1 MSEENEAK
9 SSIGARLKA
18 ARTAKGL
25 TIDDLQQIT
34 KIQKRY
40 LIAIEDEQ
48 FDKLPG
54 DFYVRA
60 FIKQYADTVD
70 LDGNA
75 LLKEYSD
82 ELPTSHAEVNVQN
95 VDEVQPTRTSSREQP
110 SSPTNRV
117 RNYLPTIIITAI
129 VVLILLFIWFMAVRT
144 HTSSST
150 ATSTSSSSTQVS
162 SSKASSKASS
172 KKAASSSAAK
182 ASSKKAAA
190 KKSSSSKQTIK
201 ATGSSDTAY
210 RLTNG
215 AKKNKVVL
223 KATKAAWTSVTTNG
237 STTWQGT
244 LTAGGSH
251 TVTLPSSATTVKFQ
265 FGNAVATSATINGK
279 KFNFNPNNSSTQV
292 RTITLTIK

>member
-1 MSEENEAK
+1 MSENEEK
-9 SSIGARLKA
+9 STIGARLKA

-40 LIAIEDEQ
+40 LIAIEDEE

-60 FIKQYADTVD
+60 FVKQYADTVD
-70 LDGNA
+70 LDGDA

-82 ELPTSHAEVNVQN
+82 QLPATHAETYVQN
-95 VDEVQPTRTSSREQP
+95 VDDTQPTRAATRERP
-110 SSPTNRV
+110 SSPTSRV

-144 HTSSST
+144 HTGSSS

-162 SSKASSKASS
+162 SSKQTSSAASS

-182 ASSKKAAA
+182 ASSKKAAD
-190 KKSSSSKQTIK
+190 KKKTNQTIK
-201 ATGSSDTAY
+201 ADGTSDTAY
-210 RLTNG
+210 TLTNG

-223 KATKAAWTSVTTNG
+223 KATGAAWTSVTTNG
-237 STTWQGT
+237 TQTWQGT
-244 LTAGGSH
+244 LTANGSH
-251 TVTLPSSATTVKFQ
+251 TVTLPSNASTVKFQ
-265 FGNAVATSATINGK
+265 FGNAKATSATINGK
-279 KFNFNPNNSSTQV
+279 KFDFNPKNSTSQV

>member
-1 MSEENEAK
+1 MSENEEK

-70 LDGNA
+70 LNGND
-75 LLKEYSD
+75 LLQEYRD
-82 ELPTSHAEVNVQN
+82 ELPATHAEVNVQN
-95 VDEVQPTRTSSREQP
+95 VDDVQPTRTATREQP
-110 SSPTNRV
+110 TSPTNRV

-144 HTSSST
+144 HSSSST
-150 ATSTSSSSTQVS
+150 AASSSSSSTQVS
-162 SSKASSKASS
+162 SSKTSSKASS
-172 KKAASSSAAK
+172 KKAASSSSAAK
-182 ASSKKAAA
+182 ASSKKAAT
-190 KKSSSSKQTIK
+190 KKSSSKQAIK
-201 ATGSSDTAY
+201 AVGSSTTAY
-210 RLTNG
+210 TLTNG
-215 AKKNKVVL
+215 AKKNKIVL
-223 KATKAAWTSVTTNG
+223 KASKAAWTSVTTNG

-251 TVTLPSSATTVKFQ
+251 TVTLPSNATTVKFQ
-265 FGNAVATSATINGK
+265 FGNAAATSAKINGK
-279 KFNFNPNNSSTQV
+279 TFNFNPDNSTTQV

>member
-1 MSEENEAK
+1 MSENEEK
-9 SSIGARLKA
+9 STIGARLKA

-40 LIAIEDEQ
+40 LIAIEDEE

-60 FIKQYADTVD
+60 FVKQYADTVD
-70 LDGNA
+70 LDGDA

-82 ELPTSHAEVNVQN
+82 QLPATHAETYVQN
-95 VDEVQPTRTSSREQP
+95 VDDTQPTRAATRERP
-110 SSPTNRV
+110 SSPTSRV

-144 HTSSST
+144 HTGSSS
-150 ATSTSSSSTQVS
+150 ATSASSSSTQVS
-162 SSKASSKASS
+162 SSKQTSSAASS

-182 ASSKKAAA
+182 ASSKKAAD
-190 KKSSSSKQTIK
+190 KKKTNQTIK
-201 ATGSSDTAY
+201 ADGTSDTAY
-210 RLTNG
+210 TLTNG

-223 KATKAAWTSVTTNG
+223 KATGAAWTSVTTNG
-237 STTWQGT
+237 TQTWQGT
-244 LTAGGSH
+244 LTANGSH
-251 TVTLPSSATTVKFQ
+251 TVTLPSNASTVKFQ
-265 FGNAVATSATINGK
+265 FGNAKATSATINGK
-279 KFNFNPNNSSTQV
+279 KFDFNPKNSTSQV

>member
-1 MSEENEAK
+1 MSENEEK
-9 SSIGARLKA
+9 STIGARLKA
-18 ARTAKGL
+18 ARTTKGL

-60 FIKQYADTVD
+60 FVKQYADTVD
-70 LDGNA
+70 LDGDA

-82 ELPTSHAEVNVQN
+82 QLPATHAETYVQN
-95 VDEVQPTRTSSREQP
+95 VEEAQPTRAATRERP
-110 SSPTNRV
+110 SSPTSRV

-144 HTSSST
+144 HTGSSS
-150 ATSTSSSSTQVS
+150 ATDTSNSTTKVS
-162 SSKASSKASS
+162 SSKQNSQSASS

-182 ASSKKAAA
+182 ASSKKAA
-190 KKSSSSKQTIK
+190 KKATKQPTIK
-201 ATGSSDTAY
+201 ADGASDTAY
-210 RLTNG
+210 TLTNA
-215 AKKNKVVL
+215 AKKNKVAL
-223 KATKAAWTSVTTNG
+223 KASKAAWMSVTTDG
-237 STTWQGT
+237 TQTWQGT

-251 TVTLPSSATTVKFQ
+251 TVSLPSDAKTVKFQ
-265 FGNAVATSATINGK
+265 FGNATATSATINGK
-279 KFNFNPNNSSTQV
+279 KFNFNPKNSTTQV

>member
-1 MSEENEAK
+1 MSENEEK
-9 SSIGARLKA
+9 RTIGARLKA
-18 ARTAKGL
+18 ARTDKGL

-75 LLKEYSD
+75 LLEEYSD
-82 ELPTSHAEVNVQN
+82 ELPATNTENIVQN
-95 VDEVQPTRTSSREQP
+95 VDDVQPTRTATREQP
-110 SSPTNRV
+110 STSPAGRV
-117 RNYLPTIIITAI
+117 RNYLPTIVVTAV

-144 HTSSST
+144 HTSSS
-150 ATSTSSSSTQVS
+150 SSSTAASSSVKVS
-162 SSKASSKASS
+162 STKTNSSSAASS

-182 ASSKKAAA
+182 ASSESKA
-190 KKSSSSKQTIK
+190 KSSKTQTIK
-201 ATGSSDTAY
+201 ADSGSDTAFTM
-210 RLTNG
+210 TNG
-215 AKKNKVVL
+215 ADKNKVEI
-223 KATKAAWTSVTTNG
+223 KATKAAWTSVTTDG
-237 STTWQGT
+237 TQTWQGT
-244 LTAGGSH
+244 LTANGSH
-251 TVTLPSSATTVKFQ
+251 SLTLPSSAKTVKFSL
-265 FGNAVATSATINGK
+265 GNATATTITINGK
-279 KFNFNPNNSSTQV
+279 KFDFNPKNSSSQV

>member
-1 MSEENEAK
+1 MSENEEK
-9 SSIGARLKA
+9 STIGARLKA

-40 LIAIEDEQ
+40 LIAIEDEE

-60 FIKQYADTVD
+60 FVKQYADTVD
-70 LDGNA
+70 LDGDA

-82 ELPTSHAEVNVQN
+82 QLPATHAETYVQN
-95 VDEVQPTRTSSREQP
+95 VDDTQPTRAATRERP
-110 SSPTNRV
+110 SSPTSRV

-144 HTSSST
+144 HTGSSS
-150 ATSTSSSSTQVS
+150 ATSASSSSTQVS
-162 SSKASSKASS
+162 SSKQTSSAASS

-182 ASSKKAAA
+182 ASSKKAAD
-190 KKSSSSKQTIK
+190 KKKTNQTIK
-201 ATGSSDTAY
+201 ADGTSDTAY
-210 RLTNG
+210 TLTNG

-223 KATKAAWTSVTTNG
+223 KATGAAWTSVTTNG
-237 STTWQGT
+237 TQTWQGT
-244 LTAGGSH
+244 LTANGSH
-251 TVTLPSSATTVKFQ
+251 TVTLPSNATTVKFQ
-265 FGNAVATSATINGK
+265 FGNAKATSATINGK
-279 KFNFNPNNSSTQV
+279 KFDFNPKNSTSQV

>member
-1 MSEENEAK
+1 MSENEEK
-9 SSIGARLKA
+9 STIGARLKA

-60 FIKQYADTVD
+60 FVKQYADTVD
-70 LDGNA
+70 LDGDA

-82 ELPTSHAEVNVQN
+82 QLPATHAETYVQN
-95 VDEVQPTRTSSREQP
+95 VDDTQPTRAATRERP
-110 SSPTNRV
+110 SSPTSRV

-144 HTSSST
+144 HTGSSS
-150 ATSTSSSSTQVS
+150 ATSASSSSTQVS
-162 SSKASSKASS
+162 SSKQTSSAASS

-182 ASSKKAAA
+182 ASSKKAAD
-190 KKSSSSKQTIK
+190 KKKTNQTIK
-201 ATGSSDTAY
+201 ADGTSDTAY
-210 RLTNG
+210 TLTNG

-223 KATKAAWTSVTTNG
+223 KATGAAWTSVTTNG
-237 STTWQGT
+237 TQTWQGT
-244 LTAGGSH
+244 LTANGSH
-251 TVTLPSSATTVKFQ
+251 TVTLPSNATTVKFQ
-265 FGNAVATSATINGK
+265 FGNAKATSATINGK
-279 KFNFNPNNSSTQV
+279 KFDFNPKNSTSQV